1 MKAFIQD
8 GHTLVLRA
16 VRKLVAVPGD
26 LGTVER
32 AGAPHIIIE
41 AIETRDWAS
50 ATFVGQQHR
59 LMLRLE
65 GNAGCV
71 ADAVE
76 RLSAGLAEVDV
87 AAAGYFLADA
97 ALEGFNLTLD
107 GEVAVAE
114 ITVEAL
120 TIEE

>member
-1 MKAFIQD
+1 MKPFIQD

-26 LGTVER
+26 MNTAER
-32 AGAPHIIIE
+32 ADAPRLIIE
-41 AIETRDWAS
+41 SIETRDWVS
-50 ATFVGQQHR
+50 ATFIGQQHM

-65 GNAGCV
+65 GDAEGV
-71 ADAVE
+71 AKAVE

-87 AAAGYFLADA
+87 AGAGYFLADA
-97 ALEGFNLTLD
+97 ALEGSTLTLD
-107 GEVAVAE
+107 GDMAVAE
-114 ITVEAL
+114 LTIEAL

>member
-1 MKAFIQD
+1 VKAFIQD

-87 AAAGYFLADA
+87 AGAGYFLADA
-97 ALEGFNLTLD
+97 ALEGFTLTLD
-107 GEVAVAE
+107 DEVAVAE